1 MRFPHGLRAL
11 NHRDFRRFYA
21 AQLVAL
27 VGGWMQT
34 VAQAW
39 LVLQLTDSPFKLG
52 LISTLQ
58 FSPILMFSLVAG
70 AVADR
75 LPKRG
80 LLVTTQTTLACQ
92 ALLLGA
98 LVSTGRVQY
107 GHVAVLGVVLGF
119 ANVVDQPARQ
129 SFVMEM
135 VGKGDVANA
144 VALNSAAFNAARIV
158 GPAVAGVLIA
168 RVGVGPVF
176 FINSVSFVGVI
187 LTLLRLEARGLPARE
202 GRATMLEEIV
212 EGLRYA
218 RRTPRLLLALGLVLT
233 VSLFVFNFT
242 VYVPLLA
249 RTVLG
254 LGAEG
259 FGFLMASLGVGAV
272 AGALTVG
279 GFGSREP
286 ELGRMFLSAA
296 VAFAALLGLGLSRH
310 VWTAAPL
317 LFVTGY
323 FGIMLM
329 ATCNT
334 SMQLRAPD
342 AIRGRVMSLYTW
354 VTGGVFPIGAFL
366 VGSISQAWGVSAAFL
381 WNGTLGLVTLAL
393 VTTNPTGT
401 SPLISSATPITAHS
415 ATSGWAESTSSI
427 APVESR

>member
-21 AQLVAL
+21 AQLLAL

-107 GHVAVLGVVLGF
+107 GHVAVLGLVLGF
-119 ANVVDQPARQ
+119 ANAVDQPARQ
-129 SFVMEM
+129 SFVMDM

-144 VALNSAAFNAARIV
+144 VALNSAAFNAARII
-158 GPAVAGVLIA
+158 GPAVAGVLIG

-176 FINSVSFVGVI
+176 FINSVGFVGVI

-202 GRATMLEEIV
+202 RRATMLEEIV

-218 RRTPRLLLALGLVLT
+218 RRTPRLLLALGLVLS

-342 AIRGRVMSLYTW
+342 ALRGRVMSLYTW

-381 WNGTLGLVTLAL
+381 WNGTLGLVTLAGIML
-393 VTTNPTGT
+393 WWR
-401 SPLISSATPITAHS
+401 LRAR
-415 ATSGWAESTSSI
+415 
-427 APVESR
+427 APRPA

>member
-21 AQLVAL
+21 AQLLAL

-92 ALLLGA
+92 ALLLGW

-107 GHVAVLGVVLGF
+107 GHVAVLGLVLGF

-129 SFVMEM
+129 SFVMDM

-158 GPAVAGVLIA
+158 GPAVAGVLIG

-176 FINSVSFVGVI
+176 FINSVGFVGVI

-202 GRATMLEEIV
+202 RRATMLEEIV

-218 RRTPRLLLALGLVLT
+218 RRTPRLLLALGLVLS

-296 VAFAALLGLGLSRH
+296 VAFAALLGLGLTRH

-342 AIRGRVMSLYTW
+342 ALRGRVMSLYTW

-381 WNGTLGLVTLAL
+381 WNGTLGLVTLAGIML
-393 VTTNPTGT
+393 WWR
-401 SPLISSATPITAHS
+401 LRAR
-415 ATSGWAESTSSI
+415 
-427 APVESR
+427 APRPA

>member
-21 AQLVAL
+21 AQLLAL

-92 ALLLGA
+92 ALLLGV

-107 GHVAVLGVVLGF
+107 GHVAVLGLVLGF
-119 ANVVDQPARQ
+119 ANAVDQPARQ
-129 SFVMEM
+129 SFVMDM

-158 GPAVAGVLIA
+158 GPAVAGVLIG

-176 FINSVSFVGVI
+176 FINSVGFVGVI

-202 GRATMLEEIV
+202 RRATMLEEIV

-218 RRTPRLLLALGLVLT
+218 RRTPRLLLALGLVLS

-310 VWTAAPL
+310 AWTAAPL

-342 AIRGRVMSLYTW
+342 ALRGRVMSLYTW

-381 WNGTLGLVTLAL
+381 WNGTLGLVTLAGIML
-393 VTTNPTGT
+393 WWR
-401 SPLISSATPITAHS
+401 LRAR
-415 ATSGWAESTSSI
+415 
-427 APVESR
+427 APRPA

>member
-21 AQLVAL
+21 AQLLAL

-92 ALLLGA
+92 ALLLGV

-107 GHVAVLGVVLGF
+107 GHVAVLGLVLGF
-119 ANVVDQPARQ
+119 ANAVDQPARQ
-129 SFVMEM
+129 SFVMDM

-158 GPAVAGVLIA
+158 GPAVAGVLIG

-176 FINSVSFVGVI
+176 FINSVGFVGVI

-202 GRATMLEEIV
+202 RRATILEEIV

-218 RRTPRLLLALGLVLT
+218 RRTPRLLLALGLVLS

-342 AIRGRVMSLYTW
+342 ALRGRVMSLYTW

-381 WNGTLGLVTLAL
+381 WNGTLGLVALAGIML
-393 VTTNPTGT
+393 WWRLRARAPA
-401 SPLISSATPITAHS
+401 SP
-415 ATSGWAESTSSI
+415 
-427 APVESR
+427 

>member
-21 AQLVAL
+21 AQLLAL

-107 GHVAVLGVVLGF
+107 GHVAVLGLVLGF
-119 ANVVDQPARQ
+119 ANAVDQPARQ
-129 SFVMEM
+129 SFVMDM

-158 GPAVAGVLIA
+158 GPAVAGVLIG

-176 FINSVSFVGVI
+176 FINSVGFVGVI

-202 GRATMLEEIV
+202 RRATMLEEIV

-218 RRTPRLLLALGLVLT
+218 RRTPRLLLALGLVLS

-286 ELGRMFLSAA
+286 EFGRMFLSAA

-342 AIRGRVMSLYTW
+342 ALRGRVMSLYTW

-381 WNGTLGLVTLAL
+381 WNGTLGLVTLAGIML
-393 VTTNPTGT
+393 WWR
-401 SPLISSATPITAHS
+401 LRAR
-415 ATSGWAESTSSI
+415 
-427 APVESR
+427 APRPA

>member
-21 AQLVAL
+21 AQLLAL

-92 ALLLGA
+92 ALLLGV

-107 GHVAVLGVVLGF
+107 GHVAVLGLVLGF
-119 ANVVDQPARQ
+119 ANAVDQPARQ
-129 SFVMEM
+129 SFVMDM

-158 GPAVAGVLIA
+158 GPAVAGVLIG

-176 FINSVSFVGVI
+176 FINSVGFVGVI

-202 GRATMLEEIV
+202 RRATMLEEIV

-218 RRTPRLLLALGLVLT
+218 RRTPRLLLALGLVLS

-342 AIRGRVMSLYTW
+342 ALRGRVMSLYTW

-381 WNGTLGLVTLAL
+381 WNGTLGLVTLGGIMLWWRLRAR
-393 VTTNPTGT
+393 
-401 SPLISSATPITAHS
+401 
-415 ATSGWAESTSSI
+415 
-427 APVESR
+427 APRPV

>member
-1 MRFPHGLRAL
+1 MRLPHGLRAL
-11 NHRDFRRFYA
+11 AHRDFRRFYA
-21 AQLVAL
+21 AQLLAL
-27 VGGWMQT
+27 VGSWMQT

-58 FSPILMFSLVAG
+58 FLPILMFSVVTG

-75 LPKRG
+75 LPKRR
-80 LLVTTQTTLACQ
+80 LLVATQTTLACQ
-92 ALLLGA
+92 ALLLGT
-98 LVSTGRVQY
+98 LVATGRVQY
-107 GHVAVLGVVLGF
+107 WHVAMLGLVLGF
-119 ANVVDQPARQ
+119 ANVFDQPARQ

-168 RVGVGPVF
+168 KVGVGPAF
-176 FINSVSFVGVI
+176 FVNGVGFVGVI
-187 LTLLRLEARGLPARE
+187 LTLGRLEARGLPARE
-202 GRATMLEEIV
+202 VPATMLEEIL

-218 RRTPRLLLALGLVLT
+218 RRTPRLLVAIGLVLV
-233 VSLFVFNFT
+233 VSLCVFNFT

-279 GFGSREP
+279 ARGSREP
-286 ELGRMFLSAA
+286 GLGQMFLSAA

-310 VWTAAPL
+310 VWMAAPL
-317 LFVTGY
+317 LLVTGY

-329 ATCNT
+329 ASCNT

-342 AIRGRVMSLYTW
+342 ALRGRVMSLYTW
-354 VTGGVFPIGAFL
+354 VTGGVFPIGAFI

-381 WNGTLGLVTLAL
+381 WNGTLGLLAL
-393 VTTNPTGT
+393 AGIMLWWGLRARAPA
-401 SPLISSATPITAHS
+401 SP
-415 ATSGWAESTSSI
+415 
-427 APVESR
+427 

>member
-21 AQLVAL
+21 AQLLAL

-107 GHVAVLGVVLGF
+107 GHVAVLGLVLGF
-119 ANVVDQPARQ
+119 ANAVDQPARQ
-129 SFVMEM
+129 SFVMDM

-158 GPAVAGVLIA
+158 GPAVAGVLIG

-176 FINSVSFVGVI
+176 FINSVGFVGVI

-202 GRATMLEEIV
+202 RRATILEEIV

-218 RRTPRLLLALGLVLT
+218 RRTPRLLLALGLVLS

-310 VWTAAPL
+310 AWTAAPL

-342 AIRGRVMSLYTW
+342 ALRGRVMSLYTW

-381 WNGTLGLVTLAL
+381 WNGTLGLVTLAGIML
-393 VTTNPTGT
+393 WWR
-401 SPLISSATPITAHS
+401 LRAR
-415 ATSGWAESTSSI
+415 
-427 APVESR
+427 APRPA

>member
-1 MRFPHGLRAL
+1 MRLPHGLRAL
-11 NHRDFRRFYA
+11 AHGEYRRFHF

-27 VGGWMQT
+27 VGGWMQA

-39 LVLQLTDSPFKLG
+39 LVLQLTGSPFKLG

-58 FSPILMFSLVAG
+58 FSPVLLFAVVTG

-75 LPKRG
+75 LPKRR
-80 LLVTTQTTLACQ
+80 LLVITQTTLACQ

-98 LVSTGRVQY
+98 LVATGLVEY
-107 GHVAVLGVVLGF
+107 WHVAVLGLLLGF
-119 ANVVDQPARQ
+119 ANVFDQPARQ
-129 SFVMEM
+129 SYVMDL
-135 VGKGDVANA
+135 VGKDDVASA

-158 GPAVAGVLIA
+158 GPAVAGVLIG

-176 FINSVSFVGVI
+176 FINSVGFVGVI

-202 GRATMLEEIV
+202 RRATILEEIV

-218 RRTPRLLLALGLVLT
+218 RRTPRLLLALGLVLS

-296 VAFAALLGLGLSRH
+296 VAFAALLGLGLTRH

-342 AIRGRVMSLYTW
+342 ALRGRVMSLYTW

-381 WNGTLGLVTLAL
+381 WNGTLGLVTLAGIML
-393 VTTNPTGT
+393 WWR
-401 SPLISSATPITAHS
+401 LRAR
-415 ATSGWAESTSSI
+415 
-427 APVESR
+427 APRPA

>member
-21 AQLVAL
+21 AQLLAL

-92 ALLLGA
+92 ALLLGW

-107 GHVAVLGVVLGF
+107 GHVAVLGLVLGF

-129 SFVMEM
+129 SFVMDM

-158 GPAVAGVLIA
+158 GPAVAGVLIG

-176 FINSVSFVGVI
+176 FINSVGFVGVI

-202 GRATMLEEIV
+202 RRATMLEEIV

-218 RRTPRLLLALGLVLT
+218 RRTPRLLLALGLVLS

-342 AIRGRVMSLYTW
+342 ALRGRVMSLYTW

-381 WNGTLGLVTLAL
+381 WNGTLGLVTLAGIML
-393 VTTNPTGT
+393 WWR
-401 SPLISSATPITAHS
+401 LRAR
-415 ATSGWAESTSSI
+415 
-427 APVESR
+427 APRPA

>member
-21 AQLVAL
+21 AQLLAL

-92 ALLLGA
+92 ALLLGV

-107 GHVAVLGVVLGF
+107 GHVAVLGLVLGF

-129 SFVMEM
+129 SFVMDM

-158 GPAVAGVLIA
+158 GPAVAGVLIG

-176 FINSVSFVGVI
+176 FINSVGFVGVI

-202 GRATMLEEIV
+202 RRATMLEEIV

-218 RRTPRLLLALGLVLT
+218 RRTPRLLLALGLVLS

-296 VAFAALLGLGLSRH
+296 VAFAALLGLGLTRH

-342 AIRGRVMSLYTW
+342 ALRGRVMSLYTW

-381 WNGTLGLVTLAL
+381 WNGTLGLVTLAGIML
-393 VTTNPTGT
+393 WWR
-401 SPLISSATPITAHS
+401 LRAR
-415 ATSGWAESTSSI
+415 
-427 APVESR
+427 APRPA

>member
-21 AQLVAL
+21 AQLLAL

-107 GHVAVLGVVLGF
+107 GHVAVLGLVLGF
-119 ANVVDQPARQ
+119 ANAVDQPARQ
-129 SFVMEM
+129 SFVMDM

-158 GPAVAGVLIA
+158 GPAVAGVLIG

-176 FINSVSFVGVI
+176 FINSVGFVGVI

-202 GRATMLEEIV
+202 RRATILEEIV

-218 RRTPRLLLALGLVLT
+218 RRTPRLLLALGLVLS

-286 ELGRMFLSAA
+286 EFGRMFLSAA

-310 VWTAAPL
+310 VWTATPL

-342 AIRGRVMSLYTW
+342 ALRGRVMSLYTW

-381 WNGTLGLVTLAL
+381 WNGTLGLVTLGGIMLWWRLRAR
-393 VTTNPTGT
+393 
-401 SPLISSATPITAHS
+401 
-415 ATSGWAESTSSI
+415 
-427 APVESR
+427 APRPV

>member
-21 AQLVAL
+21 AQLLAL

-52 LISTLQ
+52 LSTLQ

-70 AVADR
+70 AVVDR

-107 GHVAVLGVVLGF
+107 GHVAVLGLVLGF

-218 RRTPRLLLALGLVLT
+218 RRTPRLLLALGLVLS

-342 AIRGRVMSLYTW
+342 ALRGRVMSLYTW

-381 WNGTLGLVTLAL
+381 WNGTLGLVTLAGIML
-393 VTTNPTGT
+393 WWR
-401 SPLISSATPITAHS
+401 LRAR
-415 ATSGWAESTSSI
+415 
-427 APVESR
+427 APWPA

>member
-21 AQLVAL
+21 AQLLAL

-80 LLVTTQTTLACQ
+80 LLVTTQTTLASQ

-107 GHVAVLGVVLGF
+107 GHVAVLGLVLGF
-119 ANVVDQPARQ
+119 ANAVDQPARQ
-129 SFVMEM
+129 SFVMDM

-158 GPAVAGVLIA
+158 GPAVAGVLIG

-202 GRATMLEEIV
+202 RRATMLEEIV

-218 RRTPRLLLALGLVLT
+218 RRTPRLLLALGLVLS

-342 AIRGRVMSLYTW
+342 ALRGRVMSLYTW

-381 WNGTLGLVTLAL
+381 WNGTLGLVTLGGIMLWWRLRAR
-393 VTTNPTGT
+393 
-401 SPLISSATPITAHS
+401 
-415 ATSGWAESTSSI
+415 
-427 APVESR
+427 APRPV